1 MHFRRPISKIILL
14 LLLLLLSLLLLLL
27 LLLLLS
33 LSLLLLLLLSLLL
46 LLLSLLLLL
55 LSIKFFQSE
64 KSVIRTTSS
73 MLFLLQ
79 LVTRPPLA
87 MRKVNKE
94 VRERKRKRVVVVSV
108 YNVARL

>member
-14 LLLLLLSLLLLLL
+14 LLLLSLLLL
-27 LLLLLS
+27 S
-33 LSLLLLLLLSLLL
+33 
-46 LLLSLLLLL
+46 LLLL

-64 KSVIRTTSS
+64 KSVIRIGQRRQL
-73 MLFLLQ
+73 LFLLQ